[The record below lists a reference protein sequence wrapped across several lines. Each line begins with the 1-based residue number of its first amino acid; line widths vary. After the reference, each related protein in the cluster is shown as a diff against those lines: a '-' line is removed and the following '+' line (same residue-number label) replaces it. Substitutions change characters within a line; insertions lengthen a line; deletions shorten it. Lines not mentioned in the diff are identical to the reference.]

1 MQSRSSVAVG
11 IICKTPQPGF
21 SKTRLSPPLTPSEC
35 AELSACF
42 IRDLGAIIGSLS
54 DGADVV
60 PYAVYTPIGSEDVL
74 HALLPSEFRVL
85 PQVEGDLGRR
95 LGRAIRHLLD
105 LGHAGAIL
113 VNSDS
118 PTLPP
123 AILRAAVGAVRS
135 GDSVV
140 LSPAQDGGYTLVGMS
155 RLHSRIFEEIPW
167 STAAVYRIT
176 LERAAEIGV
185 PVANV
190 AAWYD
195 VDDLEMLELLERE
208 LAGERLTFAAPGMTG
223 ANAPATRRFLRRR
236 TWARSKKSA

>member
-11 IICKTPQPGF
+11 IMCKTPQPGF

-42 IRDLGAIIGSLS
+42 IRDLGATIGSLS

-74 HALLPSEFRVL
+74 RALLPPDFRVL
-85 PQVEGDLGRR
+85 AQVEGDLGQR
-95 LGRAIRHLLD
+95 LRQAIRHLLD

-118 PTLPP
+118 PTLPA
-123 AILRAAVGAVRS
+123 AILHDAICAVRS
-135 GDSVV
+135 GDAIV

-155 RLHSRIFEEIPW
+155 RTHSRIFEDIPW
-167 STAAVYRIT
+167 STAAVYRVT
-176 LERAAEIGV
+176 LERAAEIGI

-195 VDDLEMLELLERE
+195 VDDLEMFELLERE
-208 LAGERLTFAAPGMTG
+208 LAGERLNFAALGMTG
-223 ANAPATRRFLRRR
+223 ADAAATRRFLARRAL
-236 TWARSKKSA
+236 ARSKKFA

>member
-1 MQSRSSVAVG
+1 M
-11 IICKTPQPGF
+11 
-21 SKTRLSPPLTPSEC
+21 
-35 AELSACF
+35 
-42 IRDLGAIIGSLS
+42 
-54 DGADVV
+54 V
-60 PYAVYTPIGSEDVL
+60 PYAVYTPVGSEDVL
-74 HALLPSEFRVL
+74 HALLPPEFRVL
-85 PQVEGDLGRR
+85 PQVEGELGLR
-95 LGRAIRHLLD
+95 LGQAIRHLLD

-135 GDSVV
+135 RDSVV

-167 STAAVYRIT
+167 STAAVYRVT

-236 TWARSKKSA
+236 AWARSKKSA

>member
-1 MQSRSSVAVG
+1 MISRSSVAIG
-11 IICKTPQPGF
+11 IICKTPAPGF
-21 SKTRLSPPLTPSEC
+21 SKTRLSPPLTPLEC

-42 IRDLGAIIGSLS
+42 IRDLGTTIDPLS
-54 DGADVV
+54 EGGKVV
-60 PYAVYTPIGSEDVL
+60 PYAVYTPLGSEAVL
-74 HALLPSEFRVL
+74 RALLPASFRLL
-85 PQVEGDLGRR
+85 PQSEGDLGRR
-95 LGRAIRHLLD
+95 LHEAMRQLLA

-123 AILRAAVGAVRS
+123 AILSAAVAAVGK
-135 GDSVV
+135 GDTVV
-140 LSPAQDGGYTLVGMS
+140 LGPAQDGGYTLVGLA

-167 STAAVYRIT
+167 STEAVYRLT

-185 PVANV
+185 PISNV

-208 LAGERLTFAAPGMTG
+208 LAGERLAFALPGMVGG
-223 ANAPATRRFLRRR
+223 AAAATRRFLRQRA
-236 TWARSKKSA
+236 WAQAEKIA